1 MTISNPPTPCII
13 DDQLVSILRDDL
25 DLKLE
30 SVTATTHLLDDLGMD
45 SVAFAACLVAIDER
59 FQVEL
64 SEEDLL
70 TCDTVGDLQ
79 SAISAG
85 SGA

>member
-1 MTISNPPTPCII
+1 MTFSNPPTPCIV
-13 DDQLVSILRDDL
+13 DDQLVTILRDDL
-25 DLKLE
+25 DLRFE

-45 SVAFAACLVAIDER
+45 SVAFATCLVAIEDR
-59 FQVEL
+59 YRVEL
-64 SEEDLL
+64 TEEDLL
-70 TCDTVGDLQ
+70 SCDTVGDLQ